1 MNQLDKMFT
10 SLMLDSLRQR
20 VDSATEFKKANLAG
34 QQLLAVLK
42 AIPSFK
48 DVARNRLVEK
58 LREDHP
64 GVELD
69 KVFVNRGSYAENLES
84 RPAGSLLEVHFECLS
99 RNLSPNYVV
108 GSDGVYDRPN
118 TTDSQ
123 FKVPGLDIYQV
134 ERLLENARQNLSWK
148 HRNSLDQYWKAAA
161 SGQVDG
167 NPSSTHKDVLQQSIA
182 RTLMAELS
190 LSVIGGRLEPHQGE
204 RVADILLS
212 GHGGSLYQVVI
223 NNVGQFP
230 VRLPS
235 GFVVDMSGLGNAEL
249 LLNNDHYGCVLYTP
263 DRGFEFFLSSNDV
276 QAALCS
282 RLSISGGEISY
293 PGLQESAFQYCAGSR
308 IKHQKD
314 EVSKLLE
321 KSDNSGVGLFASL
334 ENVQQLGALRHHWR
348 ESFEALQAAV
358 KRTEWPNWLKGA
370 PPSVQERYSELEYSM
385 VKYES
390 DFNATFNGY
399 FSLREYTRRQVADWT
414 RSALG
419 IELDSESIRV
429 RSVYEIKVGGR
440 TIRQEDS
447 YTLTEFVTIGLHDSG
462 HRARLVLEGGEAF
475 GLTIAKLESWLQNID
490 VRADFVNAQPANPP
504 QPYRE
509 ALNNKMFS
517 QVEFALWVARHSG
530 RFSSEDFNLVNRAM
544 AGDSAVLINGVSITD
559 STQPLKDVLVFHGR
573 QGALGPQQVFLRN
586 PHGHYE
592 FLRFGSFS
600 EFADQLKFWMRGDPV
615 YAASLINPSDLPA
628 IGKKV
633 GVKDNWL
640 WEYYGFRVAAVVLSR
655 SPNEPLAGLVQVNY
669 RWTLAEINLVAPPNY
684 RRVPQSLRQ
693 TYARLNTELKALY
706 TVEFRDTGFPSFE
719 VFARKLIKQR
729 VEQVLRE
736 RGSAVDVD
744 PDLVYVQISPQEDMT
759 LSQLIISER
768 SFDANNSP
776 RPDPR
781 DYPRFHWST
790 AHPPLDK
797 LSIRDISGWS
807 KTLRP
812 GEKYIELIESDYLPS
827 NHQLYTFKREV
838 NFKKLQGEMYQA
850 LLSQYFDAG
859 LNNEQLNSLERIIV
873 GLRTPE
879 EYRGSEPVVNTESV
893 YYFTLKSIRK
903 VEGVYIFRAVTSK
916 GVEDFIYTPHAPDHV
931 AFRSVNKFVGS
942 IRDRQG
948 PLRDYY
954 IKRISFLDKK
964 VINDYFDELD
974 ANLDTV
980 APPKPLINTRVRDLR
995 MSYGIHVRRVIA
1007 DVDAQTTS
1015 LAEIIGGLVYENV
1028 MLAATVISI
1037 VIPPVGLAVTAIEVA
1052 KNIYDGIKAQHY
1064 GDNEAAFTHFKDALI
1079 GLVGLAGVGQGVESV
1094 TKAQKTLIQLV
1105 GDANTVVGLMS
1116 TALDQKLGHE
1126 RLIEIFQQVLDEPD
1140 VSTSKTIVI

>member
-1 MNQLDKMFT
+1 MNQLNKMFV
-10 SLMLDSLRQR
+10 SLMLDTLRQR
-20 VDSATEFKKANLAG
+20 VDSATELKKANLVG

-48 DVARNRLVEK
+48 DMARDRLVEE
-58 LREDHP
+58 LREYHP

-69 KVFVNRGSYAENLES
+69 KVFVNRGSHTENLEN
-84 RPAGSLLEVHFECLS
+84 RPVGSLMEVHFECLS
-99 RNLSPNYVV
+99 RNLHPNYMI

-134 ERLLENARQNLSWK
+134 ERLLENARKNLSWK

-161 SGQVDG
+161 NGQVDG
-167 NPSSTHKDVLQQSIA
+167 NPSSTHQDVLQQSIA

-223 NNVGQFP
+223 NNVGEFP
-230 VRLPS
+230 VRLSS

-249 LLNNDHYGCVLYTP
+249 LLNNDHYTYVLYTP

-276 QAALCS
+276 HVALGS
-282 RLSISGGEISY
+282 RLSISGGGISY
-293 PGLQESAFQYCAGSR
+293 PSLQESAFQYCVSSQ
-308 IKHQKD
+308 IKLQKD
-314 EVSKLLE
+314 EVSKFLGD
-321 KSDNSGVGLFASL
+321 SNYNGVDLFAL
-334 ENVQQLGALRHHWR
+334 ERNQQLSTLQSNWLLN
-348 ESFEALQAAV
+348 FEALQTAI
-358 KRTEWPNWLKGA
+358 KRTEWPNWLKLA
-370 PPSVQERYSELEYSM
+370 SQAVQERYSELEYSM

-399 FSLREYTRRQVADWT
+399 FSLREYARRQVARWT

-429 RSVYEIKVGGR
+429 RSVYEFKVGGR

-447 YTLTEFVTIGLHDSG
+447 YTLTEFVTVGLHDSG

-475 GLTIAKLESWLQNID
+475 GLTIVKLESWLQNFD
-490 VRADFVNAQPANPP
+490 VRASFVNALPVNLP

-509 ALNNKMFS
+509 AFYNKMYS
-517 QVEFALWVARHSG
+517 QMEFALWIAHHSG
-530 RFSSEDFNLVNRAM
+530 RFSNEDFNLINRAM
-544 AGDSAVLINGVSITD
+544 TGDSSVLINAVSFAD
-559 STQPLKDVLVFHGR
+559 STQPLKDVLAFHGS

-586 PHGHYE
+586 PQGHYE
-592 FLRFGSFS
+592 FLRFDNFS
-600 EFADQLKFWMRGDPV
+600 EFADQLKLWMSGDSV
-615 YAASLINPSDLPA
+615 YAASLINPNDLPA
-628 IGKKV
+628 IGKKFERAR
-633 GVKDNWL
+633 GL
-640 WEYYGFRVAAVVLSR
+640 PWEMSNIRLAALVLSR
-655 SPNEPLAGLVQVNY
+655 SPNEPLAGLMQVDY
-669 RWTLAEINLVAPPNY
+669 RWTFAEINLMAPLNY
-684 RRVPQSLRQ
+684 RGVPQSLRQ
-693 TYARLNTELKALY
+693 KYARLNTELKALY

-719 VFARKLIKQR
+719 LFARNLIKLR

-736 RGSAVDVD
+736 RGSAVEVN
-744 PDLVYVQISPQEDMT
+744 PDLVYVQISPQEDIT

-768 SFDANNSP
+768 SFEASNSP
-776 RPDPR
+776 NPVPE
-781 DYPRFHWST
+781 DYPRFHWSI
-790 AHPPLDK
+790 AHLPLDK

-807 KTLRP
+807 KTLRA
-812 GEKYIELIESDYLPS
+812 GEKYIELLRTDYLSSSHP
-827 NHQLYTFKREV
+827 LYTFKREV
-838 NFKKLQGEMYQA
+838 NFKKLQSEMNQA
-850 LLSQYFDAG
+850 LLSQYFDAA
-859 LNNEQLNSLERIIV
+859 LNIEQLNSLERIII
-873 GLRTPE
+873 GLGTPE
-879 EYRGSEPVVNTESV
+879 EFRHSEPVVNTESV
-893 YYFTLKSIRK
+893 YYFTLKSTRK

-931 AFRSVNKFVGS
+931 AFRSVNSFVGG
-942 IRDRQG
+942 IRDRFG
-948 PLRDYY
+948 SLRDYY

-964 VINDYFDELD
+964 VINDYFDELM
-974 ANLDTV
+974 ATVGAV
-980 APPKPLINTRVRDLR
+980 APPMPLTNTRVRDLG
-995 MSYGIHVRRVIA
+995 MSYGIHVRRVIE

-1015 LAEIIGGLVYENV
+1015 LGEIIGGLVYDNL

-1052 KNIYDGIKAQHY
+1052 KNIYDGIKAHYY
-1064 GDNEAAFTHFKDALI
+1064 GDYEATFTHFKDALI
-1079 GLVGLAGVGQGVESV
+1079 GLVDLAQVGQGVKSV
-1094 TKAQKTLIQLV
+1094 TKAQKTLIQLA

-1116 TALDQKLGHE
+1116 TAVGKTLGHE
-1126 RLIEIFQQVLDEPD
+1126 RLIEFIQQVLDEPD

>member
-1 MNQLDKMFT
+1 MNQLNKMFT
-10 SLMLDSLRQR
+10 SLMLDTLRQR
-20 VDSATEFKKANLAG
+20 VDSATELKKANLAG

-48 DVARNRLVEK
+48 DMARNRLVEK
-58 LREDHP
+58 LREYHP

-69 KVFVNRGSYAENLES
+69 KVFVNRGSYATNLES

-108 GSDGVYDRPN
+108 GSDGVYDRPD

-134 ERLLENARQNLSWK
+134 ERLLDNARQNLSWM

-161 SGQVDG
+161 SGQIDG
-167 NPSSTHKDVLQQSIA
+167 KPSSTHKDVLQQSIA
-182 RTLMAELS
+182 ETLMAELS
-190 LSVIGGRLEPHQGE
+190 LSVIGGRLESQQGE
-204 RVADILLS
+204 RLADLLLS

-223 NNVGQFP
+223 DKVGELP
-230 VRLPS
+230 VSLPS
-235 GFVVDMSGLGNAEL
+235 VFVVDMSGLGNSEL
-249 LLNNDHYGCVLYTP
+249 ILDKDHYGCVLYTP

-276 QAALCS
+276 HAALSS
-282 RLSISGGEISY
+282 RLSISGSSITY
-293 PGLQESAFQYCAGSR
+293 PGLQEGVFQYCVSSR

-314 EVSKLLE
+314 EVSKILDISKYNGADFFAYLE
-321 KSDNSGVGLFASL
+321 RN
-334 ENVQQLGALRHHWR
+334 QQLSTLRSSWLLN
-348 ESFEALQAAV
+348 FETLQSAI
-358 KRTEWPNWLKGA
+358 KRTEWPNWLKLA
-370 PPSVQERYSELEYSM
+370 SQSVQERYSELEYSV

-390 DFNATFNGY
+390 EFNVTFNGY

-419 IELDSESIRV
+419 VELDSESIRV

-475 GLTIAKLESWLQNID
+475 GLTVAKLESWLQNVD
-490 VRADFVNAQPANPP
+490 VRANFVNAQPANLP

-517 QVEFALWVARHSG
+517 KMEFALWVAHHSG
-530 RFSSEDFNLVNRAM
+530 RFSREDFNLVNRAM
-544 AGDSAVLINGVSITD
+544 AGDSAVLIKGVSFAD
-559 STQPLKDVLVFHGR
+559 STQPLKDVLVFHGS
-573 QGALGPQQVFLRN
+573 QGALGPQQVYLRN

-592 FLRFGSFS
+592 FLRFARFS
-600 EFADQLKFWMRGDPV
+600 EIADQLKLWMSDDPV
-615 YAASLINPSDLPA
+615 YAASLINPNELPA
-628 IGKKV
+628 IGKKLEQAR
-633 GVKDNWL
+633 GLQWDMDRI
-640 WEYYGFRVAAVVLSR
+640 RVAAVVLSR
-655 SPNEPLAGLVQVNY
+655 SPNEPLAGMVQVDY
-669 RWTLAEINLVAPPNY
+669 QWTFAEINLVAPPNY

-768 SFDANNSP
+768 SFEASNSP

-790 AHPPLDK
+790 AHPSLDK

-812 GEKYIELIESDYLPS
+812 GEKYIELLKSDYLTSSHP
-827 NHQLYTFKREV
+827 LYTFKREA

-879 EYRGSEPVVNTESV
+879 KYRSSEPVVNTESV
-893 YYFTLKSIRK
+893 YYFTLKSVRK

-931 AFRSVNKFVGS
+931 AFRSVTKFVGS

-1015 LAEIIGGLVYENV
+1015 LAEIIGGLIYENLK
-1028 MLAATVISI
+1028 LAATVISI
-1037 VIPPVGLAVTAIEVA
+1037 VIPPVGLAVTAIEIA
-1052 KNIYDGIKAQHY
+1052 KNIYDGIKAHYY
-1064 GDNEAAFTHFKDALI
+1064 GDYDFTHFKDALI
-1079 GLVGLAGVGQGVESV
+1079 GLVGLAKAGQGVEAV

>member
-1 MNQLDKMFT
+1 MFT
-10 SLMLDSLRQR
+10 SLMLDTLRQR
-20 VDSATEFKKANLAG
+20 VDSATELKKANWAG

-48 DVARNRLVEK
+48 DMARNRLVEK
-58 LREDHP
+58 LREYHP

-69 KVFVNRGSYAENLES
+69 KVFVNRGSYAANLES

-99 RNLSPNYVV
+99 RNLSPSYVI
-108 GSDGVYDRPN
+108 GSDGVYNRAN

-161 SGQVDG
+161 NEQIDG
-167 NPSSTHKDVLQQSIA
+167 KPSSTHKDVLQQSIA
-182 RTLMAELS
+182 ETLMAELS
-190 LSVIGGRLEPHQGE
+190 LSVIGGRLESHQGE
-204 RVADILLS
+204 RLADLLLS

-223 NNVGQFP
+223 NNVGEFP

-235 GFVVDMSGLGNAEL
+235 GFVVDMSGLGNSEL
-249 LLNNDHYGCVLYTP
+249 TLDNEHYTYVLYTS

-276 QAALCS
+276 HAALS
-282 RLSISGGEISY
+282 RRLSISGSSITY
-293 PGLQESAFQYCAGSR
+293 PGLQESVFQYCVSSWV
-308 IKHQKD
+308 KHQKD

-321 KSDNSGVGLFASL
+321 KNDYNVAGLFASL
-334 ENVQQLGALRHHWR
+334 ESNQQFGALRHHWR
-348 ESFEALQAAV
+348 VSFEALQAAI
-358 KRTEWPNWLKGA
+358 KRTEWPNWLKVA
-370 PPSVQERYSELEYSM
+370 PPSVQERHSELEYSM

-399 FSLREYTRRQVADWT
+399 FSLREYARRQVAHWT

-429 RSVYEIKVGGR
+429 RSVYEFKVGGR

-447 YTLTEFVTIGLHDSG
+447 YTLTEFVTVGLHDSG
-462 HRARLVLEGGEAF
+462 RRARLVLEGGEAF

-490 VRADFVNAQPANPP
+490 VRANFVTAQPSNPP

-509 ALNNKMFS
+509 ALNNKIFS
-517 QVEFALWVARHSG
+517 QMEFALWVAHHSG
-530 RFSSEDFNLVNRAM
+530 RFSSEDFNLVNRAL
-544 AGDSAVLINGVSITD
+544 AGDSAVLINGVSFED

-586 PHGHYE
+586 PQGHYE

-600 EFADQLKFWMRGDPV
+600 ECADQFKLWMSGDPV
-615 YAASLINPSDLPA
+615 YAASLINPNDLPA
-628 IGKKV
+628 IGKKLAQAS
-633 GVKDNWL
+633 GL
-640 WEYYGFRVAAVVLSR
+640 RWERDRIRVAAVVMNR
-655 SPNEPLAGLVQVNY
+655 SPNEPLAGLVQVDY
-669 RWTLAEINLVAPPNY
+669 RWTFAEINGVAPLNY
-684 RRVPQSLRQ
+684 RRVTQSLRQ

-706 TVEFRDTGFPSFE
+706 TVEFRDTGFPSVE
-719 VFARKLIKQR
+719 LFARNLIKQR

-744 PDLVYVQISPQEDMT
+744 PDLVYVQISPQENMT

-768 SFDANNSP
+768 SFEANNSP
-776 RPDPR
+776 KPDPR
-781 DYPRFHWST
+781 DYPRFYWST
-790 AHPPLDK
+790 AHPPLDN

-807 KTLRP
+807 KTLRA
-812 GEKYIELIESDYLPS
+812 GEKYIELLKSDYLSSSHP
-827 NHQLYTFKREV
+827 LYAFKREV
-838 NFKKLQGEMYQA
+838 NFKKLQGEMHQA
-850 LLSQYFDAG
+850 LRAQYFDAG
-859 LNNEQLNSLERIIV
+859 LNVEQLNSLERIIV
-873 GLRTPE
+873 GLGTPE
-879 EYRGSEPVVNTESV
+879 GYRHSEPVVNTESV
-893 YYFTLKSIRK
+893 YYFTLKSTRK

-931 AFRSVNKFVGS
+931 AFRSVNSFVGA
-942 IRDRQG
+942 IRDRAG
-948 PLRDYY
+948 PFREYY

-964 VINDYFDELD
+964 VINDYFDELQEK
-974 ANLDTV
+974 LDQV
-980 APPKPLINTRVRDLR
+980 APPKPLINTRVRDLG
-995 MSYGIHVRRVIA
+995 MSYGIHIRRVIE

-1015 LAEIIGGLVYENV
+1015 LAEIIGGLVYENLK
-1028 MLAATVISI
+1028 LAATVISI

-1052 KNIYDGIKAQHY
+1052 KNIYDGIKAQYY
-1064 GDNEAAFTHFKDALI
+1064 GDSETAFTHFKDALI
-1079 GLVGLAGVGQGVESV
+1079 GLVGLAKVGQGVESV

-1116 TALDQKLGHE
+1116 TALGQKLGHE
-1126 RLIEIFQQVLDEPD
+1126 RLLEIVQQVLDEPD
-1140 VSTSKTIVI
+1140 ASTSKTTVI